1 MNFGMFTE
9 FHMRDG
15 KTQADAFD
23 EHFQA
28 VELAEELGFN
38 SVWLAEYHF
47 SPDRSVLSSPLMI
60 ASAIAAR
67 TKRIT
72 IGQAVVVV
80 PLANPLRL
88 AEEVATLDH
97 ISKGRLEFGL
107 GRSALTQFYQGYNM
121 DYGETR
127 DRLFEGLEVVM
138 KAWKNETFSH
148 AGEYWTFNNVTVVPK
163 PYQKPHPLTRV
174 AALSADTFPLIGSMG
189 YPTFL
194 LSGRGIDYLDEQM
207 KEYRRAYKEAG
218 HTGPDDVLLRIPA
231 YVAETAEQARSEP
244 EHSTLH
250 QQAYNARVLAGF
262 QVTEEARQQARARSA
277 VSYDEMIEQRL
288 VFGTPEAVVDRLQE
302 YKERLG
308 LSGFILEVNHGGQIP
323 NERVANS
330 MKLLAERVFP
340 KIR

>member
-1 MNFGMFTE
+1 
-9 FHMRDG
+9 MR
-15 KTQADAFD
+15 
-23 EHFQA
+23 
-28 VELAEELGFN
+28 
-38 SVWLAEYHF
+38 
-47 SPDRSVLSSPLMI
+47 
-60 ASAIAAR
+60 
-67 TKRIT
+67 
-72 IGQAVVVV
+72 
-80 PLANPLRL
+80 
-88 AEEVATLDH
+88 
-97 ISKGRLEFGL
+97 
-107 GRSALTQFYQGYNM
+107 
-121 DYGETR
+121 
-127 DRLFEGLEVVM
+127 
-138 KAWKNETFSH
+138 
-148 AGEYWTFNNVTVVPK
+148 GEYWTFNNVTVVPK

-231 YVAETAEQARSEP
+231 YVAETAERAYSEP

-262 QVTEEARQQARARSA
+262 QVTEEARQQARARAA

-288 VFGTPEAVVDRLQE
+288 VFGTSEAVVDRLQE

-330 MKLLAERVFP
+330 MKLLAERGVPQNQVKLRDRPEREITYSNTPSSLSVWYSSSDRPNRFFSTYSVCCP
-340 KIR
+340 MRGAGLSRLPGVRDRLNSLRSLA